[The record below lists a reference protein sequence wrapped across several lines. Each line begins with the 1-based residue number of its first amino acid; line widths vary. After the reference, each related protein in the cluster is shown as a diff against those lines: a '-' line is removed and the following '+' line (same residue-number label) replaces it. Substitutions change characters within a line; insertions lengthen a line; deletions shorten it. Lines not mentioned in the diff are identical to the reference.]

1 MGRRIGGAGG
11 GSDKGTSNNIVV
23 GTVAAIAI
31 ASAGAGGIGAGAAG
45 SATSGASGTVA
56 ESVVSRNIVA
66 RKPGSKRS
74 ASRGNATEAYQ
85 RLGMRGVRRAVEQN
99 LDCIVSSFGQ
109 VREFFLRTP
118 CRSLDRALFAMTDEQ
133 GDPIVVMVA
142 WVGFR
147 SRADARRFKDLDD
160 VHGTGNI
167 SPPGGAL
174 LGVADVRFTG
184 QHYQSRR
191 AGAVAVIAEAEPLA
205 GPVEDA
211 MLDAV
216 AEVAVLL
223 PKP

>member
-11 GSDKGTSNNIVV
+11 GSDKGTGNTVVV

-45 SATSGASGTVA
+45 SSASSTVA
-56 ESVVSRNIVA
+56 ESVASRNIVA
-66 RKPGSKRS
+66 RKPGSKRA
-74 ASRGNATEAYQ
+74 ASRGNADEAYR

-99 LDCIVSSFGQ
+99 LDCLVHSFGQ

-118 CRSLDRALFAMTDEQ
+118 CTSLDRVLFAMTDEQ

-167 SPPGGAL
+167 SAPGGAL

-191 AGAVAVIAEAEPLA
+191 TGAVTVIAEAEPMA
-205 GPVEDA
+205 GPVEDTV
-211 MLDAV
+211 LDTI